1 MKEHSSESDA
11 ALKEL
16 FEGEIEELKGRLDS
30 LDSELAESLFLCKN
44 DNVTSVIVEI
54 RPGTH
59 VKFTEQWT
67 NPSFLGT
74 GGDEAAMFAKELAD
88 VYERYFEFKNWK
100 YDILSESSNSEQI
113 RELIYSVSGDSY
125 ADLQFET
132 GVHRVQRVPST
143 DSQGRIH
150 TSTVT
155 VAVIPQ
161 NADDASEVLNEKDIR
176 MDVFRSSGPGGQ
188 NVNKTNS
195 AVRLVHIPTGIT
207 VSMQDERS
215 QILNKMKGM
224 QVLQHRLQERAR
236 SQKAESTKMLRSEQ
250 VIPIM

>member
-1 MKEHSSESDA
+1 M
-11 ALKEL
+11 LNNL
-16 FEGEIEELKGRLDS
+16 FG
-30 LDSELAESLFLCKN
+30 
-44 DNVTSVIVEI
+44 
-54 RPGTH
+54 
-59 VKFTEQWT
+59 
-67 NPSFLGT
+67 LGT
-74 GGDEAAMFAKELAD
+74 GGDEAAMFTKELST
-88 VYERYFEFKNWK
+88 VYENYFQYKNWNF
-100 YDILSESSNSEQI
+100 DLLSENSDGAQS
-113 RELIYSVSGDSY
+113 RETIYSISSESF

-132 GVHRVQRVPST
+132 GVHRVQRVPRT

-161 NADDASEVLNEKDIR
+161 CKDYNSLLNEKDVR

-215 QILNKMKGM
+215 QILNKVKAFK
-224 QVLQHRLQERAR
+224 VLEFRLQERDR
-236 SQKAESTKMLRSEQ
+236 SHKSQTIKTLRSEQ
-250 VIPIM
+250 VSSSISTDYL